1 MRDSLLDD
9 YAAFLRARGL
19 AEQSVRCYLGQTRA
33 FVAWYERERG
43 PFRVDSVAR
52 LDVADYRRHLQD
64 AGRKPATV
72 NLVLVVLTSFFNWV
86 VGEGLAPANPAVGVK
101 RVPEQVPGP
110 RWLDREAVR
119 ALLAAVSTHG
129 PLRDRVLISVMLH
142 TGLRVSEVCGLRPDD
157 LELRDH
163 TGRLRVRRGKGGKYR
178 EVPLNSAVRRVLQE
192 YLASHPGGPWLFFSR
207 QRTRLSVRSAERI
220 VSRYARLA
228 GLEGVTAHA
237 LRHTFC
243 KMLVDAGE
251 SLDRVATLAGHANL
265 TTTARYTRPSMTDLE
280 RAVGKLTWDL

>member
-1 MRDSLLDD
+1 MQDSLLER
-9 YAAFLRARGL
+9 YAAHLRGRGL
-19 AEQSVRCYLGQTRA
+19 ADKSVRCYLGQAGA

-43 PFRVDSVAR
+43 PFRVESVAR

-72 NLVLVVLTSFFNWV
+72 NLVLVVLNSFFNWAV
-86 VGEGLAPANPAVGVK
+86 QEGLASANPVVGVR

-119 ALLAAVSTHG
+119 ALLEAVATHG
-129 PLRDRVLISVMLH
+129 SLRDRVLITVMLH
-142 TGLRVSEVCGLRPDD
+142 TGLRVSEVCSLRLED

-163 TGRLRVRRGKGGKYR
+163 SGRLRVRRGKGGKYR
-178 EVPLNSAVRRVLQE
+178 EVPLNAAVRRALQE

-207 QRTRLSVRSAERI
+207 QRACLSARSAERI

-265 TTTARYTRPSMTDLE
+265 TTTARYTRPSMADLE
-280 RAVGKLTWDL
+280 RAVSKLTWDL